1 MSTGYCFQM
10 GSKIEIIDIWD
21 KIVKYLYFR
30 TNRYNADRFDTFEDD
45 NYECD
50 DIDEFI
56 NDEEESDESEVCPF
70 MKHKQHVCMYSGF
83 FM

>member
-1 MSTGYCFQM
+1 MRLDC
-10 GSKIEIIDIWD
+10 I
-21 KIVKYLYFR
+21 KYLYFR

-45 NYECD
+45 NYESD

-83 FM
+83 LCKLCNRNVFLFFLPHLS